1 MNYKD
6 LNDFEIIYNIRE
18 NSEEASEMLYQKYE
32 PLIRASAKRL
42 YRYSNGLGL
51 ELNDYIQEGMI
62 ALSSAIKSYDECQDA
77 SFYTYARVCI
87 EKRMVSLMAKSTSA
101 KNKILNT
108 SLPFEILDDEGDVL
122 RFQSALQD
130 DSTNPEE
137 IMISIESEKD
147 LVNRIKQNLTD
158 LESQLFD
165 LKTSGL
171 TYREIALILDKST
184 KSIDNAIQRI
194 KTKFKDQINDK

>member
-1 MNYKD
+1 
-6 LNDFEIIYNIRE
+6 
-18 NSEEASEMLYQKYE
+18 
-32 PLIRASAKRL
+32 
-42 YRYSNGLGL
+42 
-51 ELNDYIQEGMI
+51 
-62 ALSSAIKSYDECQDA
+62 
-77 SFYTYARVCI
+77 
-87 EKRMVSLMAKSTSA
+87 MAKSTSA

-158 LESQLFD
+158 LESQVFD

-194 KTKFKDQINDK
+194 KTKIKDQINDK